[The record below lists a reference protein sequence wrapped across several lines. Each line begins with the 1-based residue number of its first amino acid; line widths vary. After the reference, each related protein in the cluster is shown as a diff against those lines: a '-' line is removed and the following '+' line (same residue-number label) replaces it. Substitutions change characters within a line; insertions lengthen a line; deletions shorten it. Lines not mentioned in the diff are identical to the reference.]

1 MYIYRSH
8 VAHFTTRK
16 LPHFSRCKERL
27 SAAGGARTQAP
38 VATRPFGYKREPT
51 SGFRTFPMNTSPTST
66 EYTPRVEDDA
76 LVRGTGRFMDD
87 PRLPDTTHAVFV
99 RSPHAHARIVSV
111 RAEEAR
117 KAKKV
122 LAVLTAE
129 DMKAA
134 NVGSVSRHPPA
145 TGRGGAKMIMPFRP
159 SLAGEKVM
167 HVGDPVAMVIAET
180 VAAAQDAAD
189 LIQVEYEELPAV
201 IDLNDATRKDGTQ
214 LYPEAPGN
222 LCIDWPG
229 PVADEHN
236 EREVADII
244 AKAPHVAKVRVT
256 NQRMVVASM
265 ETRGATGVYDKA
277 TDSYTLHVC
286 SQSADSLRNLTAAV
300 MGVPNEKLRVITED
314 VGGAFGM
321 KTPPYP
327 EYPTLLVAARKVGRP
342 VQWQSTRSEAF
353 VTDTQARDTV
363 TEAEL
368 ALDEKGKFLALR
380 MRHLCNQGAYVS
392 TAGVNIN
399 TNNFARCLPGM
410 YRIPKIDVSVLCY
423 FSNTTPI
430 GPYRGAGRPE
440 ANYAL
445 ERVVEEGARVTGI
458 DPVRLRKKNL
468 IPPSAMPFK
477 TPINTYDSG
486 DFPAIMDKALE
497 LADFDNFGKRRRESA
512 RRKKLRGIGVSCML
526 EHAGAMPMEQ
536 ASVSFPGGEALIL
549 GCNVQS
555 TGQGHATVFPR
566 LLASK
571 LGIDPAKIQHRHGDT
586 AQGLTG
592 FASVGSRSAMCAG
605 SAIVHTADVMLA
617 KGKKLASALLEASE
631 ADIQYRNGGFEVV
644 GTDRKI
650 SLFETARQAKEKGES
665 LDTKEKTETPL
676 TFPNGC
682 HVAEVEIDP
691 ETGAVDLVIYTA
703 VDDPGVMLDAMI
715 VEGQVH
721 GSIAQGLGQALV
733 ENAIYDAGSGQLVAG
748 SFMDYGMPHA
758 HTMPLE
764 LREAVHSV
772 PAKSNPLGVKGTGE
786 AGTTAAIAAVMNA
799 ISNAIPNGAADHMD
813 MPATPAKVWEAC
825 QKGMR
830 K

>member
-1 MYIYRSH
+1 M
-8 VAHFTTRK
+8 
-16 LPHFSRCKERL
+16 
-27 SAAGGARTQAP
+27 
-38 VATRPFGYKREPT
+38 
-51 SGFRTFPMNTSPTST
+51 ST
-66 EYTPRVEDDA
+66 ISSTKHAPRVEDDA
-76 LVRGTGRFMDD
+76 LVRGGGRFMDD
-87 PRLPDTTHAVFV
+87 PSLPDTAYAVFV
-99 RSPHAHARIVSV
+99 RSPHAHARVVSV
-111 RAEEAR
+111 NTEEAR

-122 LAVLTAE
+122 LAVLTAA

-134 NVGSVSRHPPA
+134 NVGSVSRHPPVQ
-145 TGRGGAKMIMPFRP
+145 GRAGAKMIMPFRP

-167 HVGDPVAMVIAET
+167 HVGDPVAMVVAET
-180 VAAAQDAAD
+180 LPAAQDAAD
-189 LIQVEYEELPAV
+189 LVQVEYAELPAV
-201 IDLNDATRKDGTQ
+201 ITLDDAMKEGGIQ
-214 LYPEAPGN
+214 LYSEAPGN
-222 LCIDWPG
+222 LCVDWPG
-229 PVADEHN
+229 PVPDEHN
-236 EREVADII
+236 ARDVANII
-244 AKAPHVAKVRVT
+244 VSAPHVAKVRVA

-265 ETRGATGVYDKA
+265 ETRGATGAYDKT

-327 EYPTLLVAARKVGRP
+327 EYPAVLVAARTLGRP
-342 VQWQSTRSEAF
+342 VRWQSTRSEAF

-363 TEAEL
+363 TDAEL
-368 ALDEKGKFLALR
+368 AIDDKGKFLALR
-380 MRHLCNQGAYVS
+380 VRHLCNQGAYVS

-410 YRIPKIDVSVLCY
+410 YRIPKVDVSVACY

-445 ERVVEEGARVTGI
+445 ERLVEEAARVTGI

-486 DFPAIMDKALE
+486 DFPAIVDRALE
-497 LADFDNFGKRRRESA
+497 LADFDNFNKRRRESA
-512 RRKKLRGIGVSCML
+512 KRKKLRGIGVSCML

-536 ASVSFPGGEALIL
+536 ASLSFPGGDELIL

-566 LLASK
+566 LLANK

-586 AQGLTG
+586 ALGLTG

-605 SAIVHTADVMLA
+605 SAIVHNADVMLA
-617 KGKKLASALLEASE
+617 KGKKMASALLEASE
-631 ADIQYRNGGFEVV
+631 ADIQYRNGSFEVV

-650 SLFETARQAKEKGES
+650 SLFETARRAKEKGES
-665 LDTKEKTETPL
+665 LDTKEKIETPL

-682 HVAEVEIDP
+682 HIAEVEIDP
-691 ETGAVDLVIYTA
+691 ETGAVDLVAYTA
-703 VDDPGVMLDAMI
+703 VDDPGVMLDHMI
-715 VEGQVH
+715 VEGQVQ
-721 GSIAQGLGQALV
+721 GSIANGLGQALT
-733 ENAIYDAGSGQLVAG
+733 ENAVYDSGSGQLVAG
-748 SFMDYGMPHA
+748 SFMDYGMPRADH
-758 HTMPLE
+758 MPVE

-772 PAKSNPLGVKGTGE
+772 PATSNPLGVKGTGE

-813 MPATPAKVWEAC
+813 MPATPAKVWAAC
-825 QKGMR
+825 QKGLAA

>member
-1 MYIYRSH
+1 M
-8 VAHFTTRK
+8 T
-16 LPHFSRCKERL
+16 
-27 SAAGGARTQAP
+27 
-38 VATRPFGYKREPT
+38 
-51 SGFRTFPMNTSPTST
+51 TSPASPKH
-66 EYTPRVEDDA
+66 TPRVEDEA
-76 LVRGTGRFMDD
+76 LVRGAGRFMDD
-87 PRLPDTTHAVFV
+87 PRLPNTAYAVFV
-99 RSPHAHARIVSV
+99 RSPHAHARVVSV
-111 RAEEAR
+111 RTDEAR

-134 NVGSVSRHPPA
+134 NVGSVSRHPPVP
-145 TGRGGAKMIMPFRP
+145 GRGGAKMITPFRP

-167 HVGDPVAMVIAET
+167 HVGDPVAMVVAES
-180 VAAAQDAAD
+180 AEAAQDAAD
-189 LIQVEYEELPAV
+189 LVQVEYEELPAV
-201 IDLNDATRKDGTQ
+201 IDLHDAMKKGGTQ
-214 LYPEAPGN
+214 LYAEAPDN
-222 LCIDWPG
+222 LCVDWPG
-229 PVADEHN
+229 PVPDENN
-236 EREVADII
+236 EREVAEII
-244 AKAPHVAKVRVT
+244 AKAPHVAKVSVA

-265 ETRGATGVYDKA
+265 ETRGSTGVYDKA
-277 TDSYTLHVC
+277 SDSYTLFVC

-300 MGVPNEKLRVITED
+300 MGLAAEKLRVITED

-327 EYPTLLVAARKVGRP
+327 EYPALLVASRQLGRP
-342 VQWQSTRSEAF
+342 VHWQSTRSEAF
-353 VTDTQARDTV
+353 LTDTQARDTV

-368 ALDEKGKFLALR
+368 AIDERGKFLALR
-380 MRHLCNQGAYVS
+380 VRHLCNQGAYLS
-392 TAGVNIN
+392 TAGVGIN

-410 YRIPKIDVSVLCY
+410 YRIPKIDVSVACY
-423 FSNTTPI
+423 FSNTVPI

-445 ERVVEEGARVTGI
+445 ERVVEEAARITGI

-486 DFPAIMDKALE
+486 DFPAIVDKALE
-497 LADFDNFGKRRRESA
+497 LADFENFNKRRRESA
-512 RRKKLRGIGVSCML
+512 KRKKLRGIGISCML

-536 ASVSFPGGEALIL
+536 ASVSFPGGEQIIL

-566 LLASK
+566 LLAGK
-571 LGIDPAKIQHRHGDT
+571 LGVDAAKIQHRHGDT

-617 KGKKLASALLEASE
+617 KGKKIASALLEASE
-631 ADIQYRNGGFEVV
+631 ADIQYHSGNFEVV

-650 SLFETARQAKEKGES
+650 SLFETAKRAQEIGEN
-665 LDTKEKTETPL
+665 LDTKEKVETPL

-682 HVAEVEIDP
+682 HIAEVEIDP
-691 ETGAVDLVIYTA
+691 DTGAVDLVTYTA
-703 VDDPGVMLDAMI
+703 VDDPGVMLDPMI

-721 GSIAQGLGQALV
+721 GSIAQGLGQALA
-733 ENAIYDAGSGQLVAG
+733 ENAIYDGSSGQLVAG

-758 HTMPLE
+758 HTMPIE
-764 LREAVHSV
+764 LRKAVHSV
-772 PAKSNPLGVKGTGE
+772 PATSNPLGVKGTGE

-799 ISNAIPNGAADHMD
+799 ISNAIPNGAANYMD
-813 MPATPAKVWEAC
+813 MPATPAKVWAAC
-825 QKGMR
+825 QKGLAG

>member
-1 MYIYRSH
+1 MST
-8 VAHFTTRK
+8 A
-16 LPHFSRCKERL
+16 
-27 SAAGGARTQAP
+27 
-38 VATRPFGYKREPT
+38 
-51 SGFRTFPMNTSPTST
+51 TST
-66 EYTPRVEDDA
+66 KHAPRVEDDA
-76 LVRGTGRFMDD
+76 LVRGGGRFMDD
-87 PRLPDTTHAVFV
+87 PSLPDTAYAVFV
-99 RSPHAHARIVSV
+99 RSPHAHARVVSV
-111 RAEEAR
+111 NTEEAR

-122 LAVLTAE
+122 LAVLTAA

-134 NVGSVSRHPPA
+134 NVGSVSRHPPVQ
-145 TGRGGAKMIMPFRP
+145 GRAGARMIMPFRP

-167 HVGDPVAMVIAET
+167 HVGDPVAMVVAE
-180 VAAAQDAAD
+180 ALPAAQDAAD
-189 LIQVEYEELPAV
+189 LVQVEYAELPAV
-201 IDLNDATRKDGTQ
+201 ISLDDAMKQGSTQ
-214 LYPEAPGN
+214 LYSEAPGN
-222 LCIDWPG
+222 LCVDWPG
-229 PVADEHN
+229 PVPDEQN
-236 EREVADII
+236 ERDVANII
-244 AKAPHVAKVRVT
+244 ASAPHVAKVRVA

-265 ETRGATGVYDKA
+265 ETRGATGAYDKT

-327 EYPTLLVAARKVGRP
+327 EYPALLIAARTLGRP
-342 VQWQSTRSEAF
+342 VRWQSTRSEAF

-368 ALDEKGKFLALR
+368 AIDDKGKFLALR
-380 MRHLCNQGAYVS
+380 VRHLCNQGAYVS

-410 YRIPKIDVSVLCY
+410 YRIPKIDVSVACY

-445 ERVVEEGARVTGI
+445 ERLVEEAARVTGI

-486 DFPAIMDKALE
+486 DFPAIVDRALE
-497 LADFDNFGKRRRESA
+497 LADFDNFNKRRRESA
-512 RRKKLRGIGVSCML
+512 KRKKLRGIGVSCML

-536 ASVSFPGGEALIL
+536 ASLSFPGGDELIL

-555 TGQGHATVFPR
+555 TGQGHATVFPK

-586 AQGLTG
+586 ALGLTG

-605 SAIVHTADVMLA
+605 SAIVHNADVMLA
-617 KGKKLASALLEASE
+617 KGKKLASGLLEASE
-631 ADIQYRNGGFEVV
+631 ADIQYRNGSFEVV

-650 SLFETARQAKEKGES
+650 SLFETARRAKEKGES
-665 LDTKEKTETPL
+665 LDTKEKIETPL

-682 HVAEVEIDP
+682 HIAEVEIDP
-691 ETGAVDLVIYTA
+691 ETGAVDLVAYTA
-703 VDDPGVMLDAMI
+703 VDDPGVMLDHMI
-715 VEGQVH
+715 VEGQVQ
-721 GSIAQGLGQALV
+721 GSIANGLGQALT
-733 ENAIYDAGSGQLVAG
+733 ENAVYDSGSGQLVAG
-748 SFMDYGMPHA
+748 SFMDYGMPRA
-758 HTMPLE
+758 HDMPVE

-772 PAKSNPLGVKGTGE
+772 PATSNPLGVKGTGE

-813 MPATPAKVWEAC
+813 MPATPAKVWAAC
-825 QKGMR
+825 QKGLAA

>member
-1 MYIYRSH
+1 MSI
-8 VAHFTTRK
+8 
-16 LPHFSRCKERL
+16 
-27 SAAGGARTQAP
+27 
-38 VATRPFGYKREPT
+38 
-51 SGFRTFPMNTSPTST
+51 SPTNT
-66 EYTPRVEDDA
+66 KQTPRVEDDA
-76 LVRGTGRFMDD
+76 LVRGGGRFMDD
-87 PRLPDTTHAVFV
+87 PRLPGTAYAVFV
-99 RSPHAHARIVSV
+99 RSPHAHARIISVSTE
-111 RAEEAR
+111 AAR

-134 NVGSVSRHPPA
+134 NVGSVSRHPPVP
-145 TGRGGAKMIMPFRP
+145 GRAGTKMIMPFRP

-167 HVGDPVAMVIAET
+167 HVGDPVAMVVAET

-189 LIQVEYEELPAV
+189 LVQVEYEELPGV
-201 IDLNDATRKDGTQ
+201 IDLSDAMKPGATQ
-214 LYPEAPGN
+214 LHAEAPGN
-222 LCIDWPG
+222 VCVDWPG
-229 PVADEHN
+229 PVADEQN
-236 EREVADII
+236 EREVADIF

-277 TDSYTLHVC
+277 NDSYTLHVC

-327 EYPTLLVAARKVGRP
+327 EYPALLVAARTVGRP

-353 VTDTQARDTV
+353 LTDTQARDTV

-380 MRHLCNQGAYVS
+380 VRHLCNQGAYIS

-410 YRIPKIDVSVLCY
+410 YRIPKIDVSVVCY

-458 DPVRLRKKNL
+458 DPVKLRKRNL

-486 DFPAIMDKALE
+486 DFPALVDRALE
-497 LADFDNFGKRRRESA
+497 LADFANFGKRRRESA

-526 EHAGAMPMEQ
+526 EHAGAMPTEQ
-536 ASVSFPGGEALIL
+536 ASVSFPGGEQLIL

-555 TGQGHATVFPR
+555 TGQGHATVFPH
-566 LLASK
+566 LLGNK

-586 AQGLTG
+586 ALGLTG

-605 SAIVHTADVMLA
+605 SAIVNTADVMLA
-617 KGKKLASALLEASE
+617 KGKKVASALLEASE
-631 ADIQYRNGGFEVV
+631 ADIQYRNGSFEVV

-650 SLFETARQAKEKGES
+650 SLFETAGRAKEKGES

-682 HVAEVEIDP
+682 HIAEVEIDP
-691 ETGAVDLVIYTA
+691 ETGAVDLVTYTA
-703 VDDPGVMLDAMI
+703 VDDPGVILDHMI
-715 VEGQVH
+715 VEGQVQ
-721 GSIAQGLGQALV
+721 GSIANGLGQALT
-733 ENAIYDAGSGQLVAG
+733 ENAVYDSGSGQLIAG
-748 SFMDYGMPHA
+748 SFMDYGMPRA
-758 HTMPLE
+758 HDMPIE

-813 MPATPAKVWEAC
+813 MPATPAKVWAAC
-825 QKGMR
+825 QRGLAAK
-830 K
+830 

>member
-1 MYIYRSH
+1 M
-8 VAHFTTRK
+8 TTS
-16 LPHFSRCKERL
+16 L
-27 SAAGGARTQAP
+27 
-38 VATRPFGYKREPT
+38 
-51 SGFRTFPMNTSPTST
+51 TST
-66 EYTPRVEDDA
+66 KHTPRIEDDA
-76 LVRGTGRFMDD
+76 LVRGIGRFMDD
-87 PRLPDTTHAVFV
+87 PRLPNTAYAAFV
-99 RSPHAHARIVSV
+99 RSPHAHARITSV
-111 RAEEAR
+111 DTDEAR
-117 KAKKV
+117 RAKKV

-134 NVGSVSRHPPA
+134 NVGSVSRHPPVP
-145 TGRGGAKMIMPFRP
+145 GRGGAKMIMPFRP

-167 HVGDPVAMVIAET
+167 HVGDPVAMVVAET
-180 VAAAQDAAD
+180 IAAAQDAAD
-189 LIQVEYEELPAV
+189 LVRVDYEELPAV
-201 IDLNDATRKDGTQ
+201 IDLRDAMKGGTQ

-222 LCIDWPG
+222 LCVDWPG
-229 PVADEHN
+229 PVPDEQN
-236 EREVADII
+236 EREIAEII
-244 AKAPHVAKVRVT
+244 AKAPHVAKVSVT

-277 TDSYTLHVC
+277 NDGYTLYVC
-286 SQSADSLRNLTAAV
+286 SQSADSLRNLSAAV
-300 MGVPNEKLRVITED
+300 MGVPNEKLRVITQD

-327 EYPTLLVAARKVGRP
+327 EYPALLIAARQLGRP

-368 ALDEKGKFLALR
+368 AIDEKGKFLALR
-380 MRHLCNQGAYVS
+380 VRHLCNQGAYVS
-392 TAGVNIN
+392 TAGVGIN

-410 YRIPKIDVSVLCY
+410 YRIPKVEASVACY
-423 FSNTTPI
+423 FSNTIPI

-445 ERVVEEGARVTGI
+445 ERVVEEAARITGI

-486 DFPAIMDKALE
+486 DFPAIVDRALE
-497 LADFDNFGKRRRESA
+497 LADFDNFNKRRRESSK
-512 RRKKLRGIGVSCML
+512 RKKLRGIGVSCML

-536 ASVSFPGGEALIL
+536 ASVSFPGGDQLVL

-566 LLASK
+566 LLANK
-571 LGIDPAKIQHRHGDT
+571 LGIDAAKIQHRHGDT
-586 AQGLTG
+586 ALGITG

-605 SAIVHTADVMLA
+605 SAIVHTADVMLT
-617 KGKKLASALLEASE
+617 KGKKVASALLEASE
-631 ADIQYRNGGFEVV
+631 ADIQYRNGNFEVV

-650 SLFETARQAKEKGES
+650 SLFDTAKRAKEIGES

-682 HVAEVEIDP
+682 HIAEVEIDP
-691 ETGAVDLVIYTA
+691 ETGAVDLVTYTA

-715 VEGQVH
+715 VEGQVQ
-721 GSIAQGLGQALV
+721 GSIANGLGQALT
-733 ENAIYDAGSGQLVAG
+733 ENAVYDSESGQLVAG
-748 SFMDYGMPHA
+748 SFMDYGMPRA
-758 HTMPLE
+758 HHMPAE

-772 PAKSNPLGVKGTGE
+772 PATSNPLGVKGTGE

-799 ISNAIPNGAADHMD
+799 ISNAIPNGAADHME

-825 QKGMR
+825 QRGLAGK
-830 K
+830 

>member
-1 MYIYRSH
+1 MIASP
-8 VAHFTTRK
+8 AHTK
-16 LPHFSRCKERL
+16 H
-27 SAAGGARTQAP
+27 
-38 VATRPFGYKREPT
+38 
-51 SGFRTFPMNTSPTST
+51 
-66 EYTPRVEDDA
+66 TPRVEDDV
-76 LVRGTGRFMDD
+76 LVRGAGRFMDD
-87 PRLPDTTHAVFV
+87 PHLPNTAYAAFV
-99 RSPHAHARIVSV
+99 RSTHAHARIVSV
-111 RAEEAR
+111 KTESAR

-129 DMKAA
+129 DMKTA
-134 NVGSVSRHPPA
+134 NVGSVSRHPPVP
-145 TGRGGAKMIMPFRP
+145 GRGGAKMIMPFRP

-167 HVGDPVAMVIAET
+167 HVGDPVAMVVAET
-180 VAAAQDAAD
+180 TAAAQDAAD
-189 LIQVEYEELPAV
+189 LVQVEYEELPPV
-201 IDLNDATRKDGTQ
+201 IELRDAMKEGGMQ

-222 LCIDWPG
+222 LCVDWPG
-229 PVADEHN
+229 PAPDEQN
-236 EREVADII
+236 EREVAEII
-244 AKAPHVAKVRVT
+244 AKAPHVAKVSVT
-256 NQRMVVASM
+256 NQRTVVASV

-277 TDSYTLHVC
+277 NDSYTLYAC
-286 SQSADSLRNLTAAV
+286 SQGADSLRGQAAAI

-314 VGGAFGM
+314 IGGAFGM
-321 KTPPYP
+321 KTPVYP
-327 EYPTLLVAARKVGRP
+327 EYPALLVAARQLGRP
-342 VQWQSTRSEAF
+342 VHWQSTRSEAF

-368 ALDEKGKFLALR
+368 AINEKGKFLALR
-380 MRHLCNQGAYVS
+380 MRHRCNQGAYVS
-392 TAGVNIN
+392 TAGVGIN

-410 YRIPKIDVSVLCY
+410 YRIPKVDVSVACY

-445 ERVVEEGARVTGI
+445 ERVVEEAARVAGI

-468 IPPSAMPFK
+468 IPLSAMPFK

-486 DFPAIMDKALE
+486 DFPALVDKALE
-497 LADFDNFGKRRRESA
+497 LADFDNFNKRRRESA

-526 EHAGAMPMEQ
+526 EHAGALPMEQ
-536 ASVSFPGGEALIL
+536 ASVSFPGGDQLIL

-571 LGIDPAKIQHRHGDT
+571 LGIDAAKIQHRHGDT

-617 KGKKLASALLEASE
+617 KGKKVASALLEASE
-631 ADIQYRNGGFEVV
+631 ADIQYRNGNFEVV

-650 SLFETARQAKEKGES
+650 SLFDTAKRAKEIGEN

-682 HVAEVEIDP
+682 HIAEVEIDP
-691 ETGAVDLVIYTA
+691 DTGAVDLVTYTA
-703 VDDPGVMLDAMI
+703 VDDPGVMLDPMI

-733 ENAIYDAGSGQLVAG
+733 ENAVYDGNGQLVAG

-799 ISNAIPNGAADHMD
+799 ISNAIPNGAANHMD
-813 MPATPAKVWEAC
+813 MPATPAKVWAAC
-825 QKGMR
+825 QKGMAG

>member
-1 MYIYRSH
+1 MIAS
-8 VAHFTTRK
+8 
-16 LPHFSRCKERL
+16 P
-27 SAAGGARTQAP
+27 ART
-38 VATRPFGYKREPT
+38 KH
-51 SGFRTFPMNTSPTST
+51 
-66 EYTPRVEDDA
+66 TPRVEDDV
-76 LVRGTGRFMDD
+76 LVRGAGRFMDD
-87 PRLPDTTHAVFV
+87 PRLPNTAYAAFV
-99 RSPHAHARIVSV
+99 RSTHAHARIVSV
-111 RAEEAR
+111 KTESAR

-129 DMKAA
+129 DMKTA
-134 NVGSVSRHPPA
+134 NVGSVSRHPPVP
-145 TGRGGAKMIMPFRP
+145 GRGGAKMIMPFRP

-167 HVGDPVAMVIAET
+167 HVGDPVAMVVAET
-180 VAAAQDAAD
+180 TAAAQDAAD
-189 LIQVEYEELPAV
+189 LVQVEYEELPPV
-201 IDLNDATRKDGTQ
+201 IELRDAMKEGGMQ

-222 LCIDWPG
+222 LCVDWPG
-229 PVADEHN
+229 PAPDEQN
-236 EREVADII
+236 EREVAEII
-244 AKAPHVAKVRVT
+244 AKAPHVAKVSVT
-256 NQRMVVASM
+256 NQRTVVASV

-277 TDSYTLHVC
+277 NDSYTLYAC
-286 SQSADSLRNLTAAV
+286 SQGADSLRGQAAAI

-314 VGGAFGM
+314 IGGAFGM
-321 KTPPYP
+321 KTPVYP
-327 EYPTLLVAARKVGRP
+327 EYPALLVAGRQLGRP
-342 VQWQSTRSEAF
+342 VHWQSTRSEAF

-368 ALDEKGKFLALR
+368 AINEKGKFLALR
-380 MRHLCNQGAYVS
+380 MRHRCNQGAYVS
-392 TAGVNIN
+392 TAGVGIN

-410 YRIPKIDVSVLCY
+410 YRIPKVDVSVACY

-445 ERVVEEGARVTGI
+445 ERVVEEAARVAGI

-468 IPPSAMPFK
+468 IPLSAMPFK

-486 DFPAIMDKALE
+486 DFPALVDKALE
-497 LADFDNFGKRRRESA
+497 LADFDNFNKRRREST

-526 EHAGAMPMEQ
+526 EHAGALPMEQ
-536 ASVSFPGGEALIL
+536 ASVSFPGGDQLIL

-571 LGIDPAKIQHRHGDT
+571 LGIDAAKIQHRHGDT

-605 SAIVHTADVMLA
+605 SAIAHTADVMLA
-617 KGKKLASALLEASE
+617 KGKKVASALLEASE
-631 ADIQYRNGGFEVV
+631 ADIQYRNGNFEVV

-650 SLFETARQAKEKGES
+650 SLFDTAKRAKEIGEN

-682 HVAEVEIDP
+682 HIAEVEIDP
-691 ETGAVDLVIYTA
+691 DTGAVDLVTYTA
-703 VDDPGVMLDAMI
+703 VDDPGVMLDPMI

-733 ENAIYDAGSGQLVAG
+733 ENAVYDGNGQLVAG

-799 ISNAIPNGAADHMD
+799 ISNAIPNGAANHMD
-813 MPATPAKVWEAC
+813 MPATPAKVWAAC
-825 QKGMR
+825 QKGMAG

>member
-1 MYIYRSH
+1 M
-8 VAHFTTRK
+8 T
-16 LPHFSRCKERL
+16 
-27 SAAGGARTQAP
+27 
-38 VATRPFGYKREPT
+38 
-51 SGFRTFPMNTSPTST
+51 TSPTST
-66 EYTPRVEDDA
+66 KHTPRIEDDA
-76 LVRGTGRFMDD
+76 LVRGIGRFMDD
-87 PRLPDTTHAVFV
+87 PRLPNTAYAAFV
-99 RSPHAHARIVSV
+99 RSPHAHARVTSV
-111 RAEEAR
+111 NTDEAR
-117 KAKKV
+117 RAKKV

-134 NVGSVSRHPPA
+134 NVGSVSRHPPVP
-145 TGRGGAKMIMPFRP
+145 GRGGAKMIMPFRP

-167 HVGDPVAMVIAET
+167 HVGDPVAMVVAET
-180 VAAAQDAAD
+180 IAAAQDAAD
-189 LIQVEYEELPAV
+189 LVRVEYEELPAV
-201 IDLNDATRKDGTQ
+201 IDLRDAMKKGGTQ

-222 LCIDWPG
+222 LCVDWPG
-229 PVADEHN
+229 PVPDEQN
-236 EREVADII
+236 EREVAEII
-244 AKAPHVAKVRVT
+244 AKAPHVAKVSVT

-277 TDSYTLHVC
+277 NDGYTLYVC
-286 SQSADSLRNLTAAV
+286 SQSADSLRNLSAAV
-300 MGVPNEKLRVITED
+300 MGVPNEKLRVITQD

-327 EYPTLLVAARKVGRP
+327 EYPALLIAARQLGRP

-368 ALDEKGKFLALR
+368 AIDEKGKFLALR
-380 MRHLCNQGAYVS
+380 VRHLCNQGAYVS
-392 TAGVNIN
+392 TAGVGIN

-410 YRIPKIDVSVLCY
+410 YRIPKVEASVACY
-423 FSNTTPI
+423 FSNTIPI

-445 ERVVEEGARVTGI
+445 ERVVEEAARITGI

-486 DFPAIMDKALE
+486 DFPAIVDRALE
-497 LADFDNFGKRRRESA
+497 LADFDNFNKRRRESSK
-512 RRKKLRGIGVSCML
+512 RKKLRGIGVSCML

-536 ASVSFPGGEALIL
+536 ASVSFPGGDQLVL

-566 LLASK
+566 LLANK
-571 LGIDPAKIQHRHGDT
+571 LGIDAAKIQHRHGDT
-586 AQGLTG
+586 ALGITG

-605 SAIVHTADVMLA
+605 SAIVHTADVMLT
-617 KGKKLASALLEASE
+617 KGKKVASALLEASE
-631 ADIQYRNGGFEVV
+631 ADIQYRNGNFEVV

-650 SLFETARQAKEKGES
+650 SLFDTARRAKEIGES

-682 HVAEVEIDP
+682 HIAEVEIDP
-691 ETGAVDLVIYTA
+691 ETGAVDLVTYTA

-715 VEGQVH
+715 VEGQVQ
-721 GSIAQGLGQALV
+721 GSIANGLGQALT
-733 ENAIYDAGSGQLVAG
+733 ENAVYDSESGQLVAG
-748 SFMDYGMPHA
+748 SFMDYGMPRA
-758 HTMPLE
+758 HHMPAE

-772 PAKSNPLGVKGTGE
+772 PATSNPLGVKGTGE

-799 ISNAIPNGAADHMD
+799 ISNAIPNGAADHME

-825 QKGMR
+825 QRGLAGK
-830 K
+830 

>member
-1 MYIYRSH
+1 M
-8 VAHFTTRK
+8 T
-16 LPHFSRCKERL
+16 
-27 SAAGGARTQAP
+27 
-38 VATRPFGYKREPT
+38 
-51 SGFRTFPMNTSPTST
+51 TSPASPKH
-66 EYTPRVEDDA
+66 TPRVEDEA
-76 LVRGTGRFMDD
+76 LVRGAGRFMDD
-87 PRLPDTTHAVFV
+87 PRLPNTAYAVFV
-99 RSPHAHARIVSV
+99 RSPHAHARVVSV
-111 RAEEAR
+111 RTDEAR

-134 NVGSVSRHPPA
+134 NVGSVSRHPPVP
-145 TGRGGAKMIMPFRP
+145 GRGGAKMITPFRP

-167 HVGDPVAMVIAET
+167 HVGDPVAMVVAES
-180 VAAAQDAAD
+180 AEAAQDAAD
-189 LIQVEYEELPAV
+189 LVQVEYEELPAV
-201 IDLNDATRKDGTQ
+201 IDLHDAMKKGGTQ
-214 LYPEAPGN
+214 LYAEAPDN
-222 LCIDWPG
+222 LCVDWPG
-229 PVADEHN
+229 PVPDENN
-236 EREVADII
+236 EREVAEII
-244 AKAPHVAKVRVT
+244 AKAPHVAKVSVA

-265 ETRGATGVYDKA
+265 ETRGSTGVYDKA
-277 TDSYTLHVC
+277 SDSYTLFVC

-300 MGVPNEKLRVITED
+300 MGLAAEKLRVITED

-327 EYPTLLVAARKVGRP
+327 EYPALLVASRQLGRP
-342 VQWQSTRSEAF
+342 VHWQSTRSEAF
-353 VTDTQARDTV
+353 LTDTQARDTV

-368 ALDEKGKFLALR
+368 AIDEKGKFLALR
-380 MRHLCNQGAYVS
+380 VRHLCNQGAYLS
-392 TAGVNIN
+392 TAGVGIN

-410 YRIPKIDVSVLCY
+410 YRIPKIDVSVACY
-423 FSNTTPI
+423 FSNTVPI

-445 ERVVEEGARVTGI
+445 ERVVEEAARITGI

-486 DFPAIMDKALE
+486 DFPAIVDKALE
-497 LADFDNFGKRRRESA
+497 LADFENFNKRRRESA
-512 RRKKLRGIGVSCML
+512 KRKKLRGIGISCML

-536 ASVSFPGGEALIL
+536 ASVSFPGGEQIIL

-566 LLASK
+566 LLAGK
-571 LGIDPAKIQHRHGDT
+571 LGVDAAKIQHRHGDT

-617 KGKKLASALLEASE
+617 KGKKIASALLEASE
-631 ADIQYRNGGFEVV
+631 ADIQYHSGNFEVV

-650 SLFETARQAKEKGES
+650 SLFETAKRAQEIGEN
-665 LDTKEKTETPL
+665 LDTKEKVETPL

-682 HVAEVEIDP
+682 HIAEVEIDP
-691 ETGAVDLVIYTA
+691 DTGAVDLVTYTA
-703 VDDPGVMLDAMI
+703 VDDPGVMLDPMI

-721 GSIAQGLGQALV
+721 GSIAQGLGQALA
-733 ENAIYDAGSGQLVAG
+733 ENAIYDGSSGQLVAG

-758 HTMPLE
+758 HTMPIE
-764 LREAVHSV
+764 LRKAVHSV
-772 PAKSNPLGVKGTGE
+772 PATSNPLGVKGTGE

-799 ISNAIPNGAADHMD
+799 ISNAIPNGAANYMD
-813 MPATPAKVWEAC
+813 MPATPAKVWAAC
-825 QKGMR
+825 QKGLAG